1 MNWKETELS
10 YRRAEIKDASAVRL
24 VIIMYDMLVADLQR
38 AIEAMHV
45 GDIEKRSSEI
55 KHAFLVLQQL
65 EGSLEMEKGGESA
78 KNLSFFYSVMRSK
91 ILEAHIKIS
100 IPMLQKQIEHILD
113 VRSAWEQVDP
123 GKASAAAAGVST
135 STGSAYASADPAVT
149 TQVVTNVVGDEVPQ
163 SSWSA

>member
-1 MNWKETELS
+1 MNWKETELP
-10 YRRAEIKDASAVRL
+10 YGRAEIKDASAVRL

-38 AIEAMHV
+38 AIEAIHA

-65 EGSLEMEKGGESA
+65 EGSLEMEKGGEAA

-100 IPMLQKQIEHILD
+100 VPMLQKQIEHILD

-123 GKASAAAAGVST
+123 GKASAVAAGA
-135 STGSAYASADPAVT
+135 GSGYASADPAVT
-149 TQVVTNVVGDEVPQ
+149 TQVVTNVVGDEAPQ

>member
-10 YRRAEIKDASAVRL
+10 YRRAEIKDATAVRL

-38 AIEAMHV
+38 AIEAIHASDV
-45 GDIEKRSSEI
+45 EKRSAEI

-100 IPMLQKQIEHILD
+100 VPMLQKQVEHILD

-123 GKASAAAAGVST
+123 GKASAAAAGASSGAT
-135 STGSAYASADPAVT
+135 YASADPEVT
-149 TQVVTNVVGDEVPQ
+149 THVVTNVADESPR
-163 SSWSA
+163 SGSWSA

>member
-38 AIEAMHV
+38 AIEAVHA
-45 GDIEKRSSEI
+45 GDVEKRSAEI

-65 EGSLEMEKGGESA
+65 EGSLEMEKGGEAA

-100 IPMLQKQIEHILD
+100 VPMLQKQIEHILD

-123 GKASAAAAGVST
+123 GKASAAAAGANS
-135 STGSAYASADPAVT
+135 GAEYASADPEVA
-149 TQVVTNVVGDEVPQ
+149 TQVVTNVVGDEAPQ